1 MLPDSVQITT
11 LLHDW
16 RQGNATAGERFLGL
30 VYDELRRL
38 AAGYLHQERRNH
50 TLRPT
55 ALVHELYLRLFAS
68 EPMRWQ
74 NRAHVFAVAAH
85 TLRHILVDYARAQQS
100 AKRGGGQV
108 KVTLT
113 GVERGLSSK
122 QQFDDLLV
130 VNEALDRLN
139 QLAPR
144 AAQVVEL
151 RFFGGLE
158 EKEVAEVLE
167 VAPITIKRDWR
178 FARAWLLTQ
187 LQPSASTSASNPHS
201 PEHSSE

>member
-1 MLPDSVQITT
+1 VLPDSVPVTT

-16 RQGNATAGERFLGL
+16 RQGNAAAGERFLGL

-38 AAGYLHQERRNH
+38 ATRYLRQERRGH
-50 TLRPT
+50 TLQPT

-68 EPMRWQ
+68 EPITWQ

-85 TLRHILVDYARAQQS
+85 TLRRILVDHARAEQS
-100 AKRGGGQV
+100 AKRGGPQL

-113 GVERGLSSK
+113 GVQQELSS
-122 QQFDDLLV
+122 QQDHDLLI
-130 VNEALDRLN
+130 VNEALDRLA

-158 EKEVAEVLE
+158 EKEVAEVLD
-167 VAPITIKRDWR
+167 VAPITVKRDWR
-178 FARAWLLTQ
+178 FARAWLLTRF
-187 LQPSASTSASNPHS
+187 QPSDASRRF
-201 PEHSSE
+201 

>member
-1 MLPDSVQITT
+1 MLPDSAQVTT

-16 RQGNATAGERFLGL
+16 RQGNAAAGERFLCL

-38 AAGYLHQERRNH
+38 AARYLHQERRDH
-50 TLRPT
+50 TLQPT

-68 EPMRWQ
+68 EPITWQ

-85 TLRHILVDYARAQQS
+85 TLRRILVDHARIQQA
-100 AKRGGGQV
+100 AKRGGPQLQ
-108 KVTLT
+108 VTLT
-113 GVERGLSSK
+113 GVQQELSST
-122 QQFDDLLV
+122 QDHDLLV
-130 VNEALDRLN
+130 MNEALDRLA

-158 EKEVAEVLE
+158 EKEVAEVLA

-187 LQPSASTSASNPHS
+187 FQPSMSASES
-201 PEHSSE
+201 PSHKRKSE

>member
-1 MLPDSVQITT
+1 MLPDSAQVTT

-16 RQGNATAGERFLGL
+16 RQGNAAAGERFLGL

-38 AAGYLHQERRNH
+38 AARSLRQERRAH
-50 TLRPT
+50 TLQPT

-68 EPMRWQ
+68 EPITWQ

-85 TLRHILVDYARAQQS
+85 TLRRILVDHARTQQA
-100 AKRGGGQV
+100 AKRGGPQL

-113 GVERGLSSK
+113 GVQQELSST
-122 QQFDDLLV
+122 QDHDLLA
-130 VNEALDRLN
+130 VNEALDRLA

-144 AAQVVEL
+144 AVQVVEL

-158 EKEVAEVLE
+158 EKEVAEVLG

-187 LQPSASTSASNPHS
+187 FQPRDSAGASGGMIS
-201 PEHSSE
+201 VF

>member
-1 MLPDSVQITT
+1 MLPDSAQVTT

-16 RQGNATAGERFLGL
+16 RQGNAAAGERFFGL

-38 AAGYLHQERRNH
+38 ASRYLRQERRAH
-50 TLRPT
+50 TLQPT

-68 EPMRWQ
+68 EPITWQ

-85 TLRHILVDYARAQQS
+85 TLRRILVDHARIQQA
-100 AKRGGGQV
+100 AKRGGPQL

-113 GVERGLSSK
+113 GVQEELSST
-122 QQFDDLLV
+122 QDHDLLV
-130 VNEALDRLN
+130 VNEALDRLA

-158 EKEVAEVLE
+158 EKEVAEVLA

-178 FARAWLLTQ
+178 FARAWLLTHF
-187 LQPSASTSASNPHS
+187 QPSISASES
-201 PEHSSE
+201 PSHKRKSE

>member
-1 MLPDSVQITT
+1 VLPDSAQVTK
-11 LLHDW
+11 LLHSW
-16 RQGNATAGERFLGL
+16 SQGDAAAGERFLCL
-30 VYDELRRL
+30 VYDELRHL
-38 AAGYLHQERRNH
+38 ASRYLHQERCNH
-50 TLRPT
+50 TLQPT

-68 EPMRWQ
+68 EPITWQ

-85 TLRHILVDYARAQQS
+85 TLRRILVDHARAQQS
-100 AKRGGGQV
+100 AKRGGLQP

-113 GVERGLSSK
+113 GVQQELSSN
-122 QQFDDLLV
+122 QDHDLLTL
-130 VNEALDRLN
+130 NEALDRLA

-158 EKEVAEVLE
+158 EKEVAEVLN

-178 FARAWLLTQ
+178 FARAWLLAQ
-187 LQPSASTSASNPHS
+187 FQPSDSAVAPKARSHQNR
-201 PEHSSE
+201 PE